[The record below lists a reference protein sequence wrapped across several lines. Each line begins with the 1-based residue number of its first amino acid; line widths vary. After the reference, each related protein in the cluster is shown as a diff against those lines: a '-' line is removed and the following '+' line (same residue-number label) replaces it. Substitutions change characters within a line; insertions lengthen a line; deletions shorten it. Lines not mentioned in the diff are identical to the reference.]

1 MIEKIAEHPK
11 TRTKVKKEINPLKL
25 LFVGLSLIAL
35 IFFIGY
41 VLYDPLNNITK
52 NVKVV
57 SEISDA
63 TVKQVDS
70 IVNSNPSIVGAQ
82 VISVNLQKNTRYI
95 VYTSIKNDDVK
106 KLYLN
111 FMSGKITL
119 EVPVFTADDA
129 QNSRIVQIINHEF
142 ACSPFKETITYKYV
156 PATANFIK
164 TVCAISIPPS
174 YGKFKGIF
182 GVYLSREPTELEK
195 DLLRILLK
203 DAADKLDLE
212 LGSKN

>member
-1 MIEKIAEHPK
+1 MIEKIASHPK
-11 TRTKVKKEINPLKL
+11 TKTKKEINPLKL
-25 LFVGLSLIAL
+25 LFVGISLLAL

-41 VLYDPLNNITK
+41 VLYDPLNNVAK
-52 NVKVV
+52 NVKIV

-63 TVKQVDS
+63 TVKKVDS
-70 IVNSNPSIVGAQ
+70 IVNSNPSIVGGQ
-82 VISVNLQKNTRYI
+82 VISVNLEKNTRYV

-111 FMSGKITL
+111 FMSGRITL
-119 EVPVFTADDA
+119 EVPVFTSDDA
-129 QNSRIVQIINHEF
+129 QNSRIVKIINHEF
-142 ACSPFKETITYKYV
+142 VCSPYKETITYKYA
-156 PATANFIK
+156 PETAKYIT

-182 GVYLSREPTELEK
+182 GVYLSREPTDLEK

-203 DAADKLDLE
+203 DTADKLDLE
-212 LGSKN
+212 LDSNN